1 MVHMQ
6 SWLNKVDEIAAEGP
20 SYKLGHDGSDG
31 TCDCIGAIRRAGR
44 VERHPRQQLGGEKR
58 HGYTSGRDR
67 PGRPAGRAGGV
78 QGVRD
83 GALVL
88 TLADGQEFISRPPAA
103 PTFSVVDEMLQITY
117 EEEVVP
123 T

>member
-1 MVHMQ
+1 M
-6 SWLNKVDEIAAEGP
+6 
-20 SYKLGHDGSDG
+20 
-31 TCDCIGAIRRAGR
+31 
-44 VERHPRQQLGGEKR
+44 
-58 HGYTSGRDR
+58 
-67 PGRPAGRAGGV
+67 
-78 QGVRD
+78 RD

-123 T
+123 E

>member
-1 MVHMQ
+1 MVHMEA
-6 SWLNKVDEIAAEGP
+6 WLNKVDEIAAEGP

-31 TCDCIGAIRRAGR
+31 TCDCIGAIRY
-44 VERHPRQQLGGEKR
+44 PRQQLGGEKR
-58 HGYTSGRDR
+58 HGHAARRDR
-67 PGRPAGRAGGV
+67 PWRPACRAGGV

-88 TLADGQEFISRPPAA
+88 TLADGQEFVYRPPAA

-117 EEEVVP
+117 EEEVAP